1 MWKYYLQK
9 QRPRKILQSRD
20 SDEKDDMKL
29 KDQEPAPLQGL
40 IIDWDTADR
49 ITVASLKDHLNSV
62 KNHNERISLQT
73 AEKPSKHLQE
83 DFVYNIRLIEAM
95 TVVLSYF
102 GHEV

>member
-1 MWKYYLQK
+1 M
-9 QRPRKILQSRD
+9 QSRT
-20 SDEKDDMKL
+20 STREDDMKL
-29 KDQEPAPLQGL
+29 RDQEPSPLQGL

-49 ITVASLKDHLNSV
+49 ITVASLKDHLDSIR
-62 KNHNERISLQT
+62 KHNERISLQT

-83 DFVYNIRLIEAM
+83 DFVYNLRLIEAL